1 MCRKRHLFGS
11 PGFFRSSRK
20 PNKANMHS
28 TIQNHQDTTSI
39 ESPEIGTTIEESK
52 TIASWENGNKGF
64 FAKIFLNK
72 SKDPSLPKWR
82 AITDQDYKGPGI
94 IVYINKKLQIGQKL
108 KTTTSV
114 VGNAVQA
121 EII

>member
-1 MCRKRHLFGS
+1 MY
-11 PGFFRSSRK
+11 
-20 PNKANMHS
+20 S
-28 TIQNHQDTTSI
+28 TTQNHQDTISV
-39 ESPEIGTTIEESK
+39 ESLEVGTIIEESK
-52 TIASWENGNKGF
+52 TIASWENGNRGF
-64 FAKIFLNK
+64 FAKIVLNK

-94 IVYINKKLQIGQKL
+94 IVYINQKLQIGQKL